1 MTNAEQTAAIAE
13 LQQQLGDLREAT
25 VRLARLH
32 AIEVIERRIAPV
44 APTIDDSGEYG
55 AVVKAS
61 DLLGTDEGQE

>member
-13 LQQQLGDLREAT
+13 LQQQQLGDLREAI
-25 VRLARLH
+25 VRVAR